1 MTIDVSA
8 LRKFQEV
15 WGPAVAAI
23 PAVLDALAKQADFER
38 GMAQA
43 AIDLEKAKAEVQG
56 VYDAADARLVQVNA
70 ELLTQQQAAAQVK
83 ADTAEAKKKATA
95 AQKAAEAKLAETLAS
110 IDTAVAGKKA
120 ELADVDRALAMA
132 KAQATADH
140 EAFITDLTVKAVE
153 AEKRLATAERALES
167 LKSKLG

>member
-1 MTIDVSA
+1 MTIDVGA

-23 PAVLDALAKQADFER
+23 PAVLDMVAKQADFDR

-43 AIDLEKAKAEVQG
+43 AIDLEKAKAEVQS

-70 ELLTQQQAAAQVK
+70 ELLAQQQAASTVK

-95 AQKAAEAKLAETLAS
+95 AQRAAEAKLADTLAS
-110 IDTAVAGKKA
+110 IDTAVAAKKA
-120 ELADVDRALAMA
+120 ELADVDRALALA
-132 KAQATADH
+132 NQQATAMHDAYVA
-140 EAFITDLTVKAVE
+140 ELAAKSVD
-153 AEKRLATAERALES
+153 AEKRLAVAERALES